1 MIFNVPNM
9 LTLSRIVMIPAVTW
23 FLWQGDDIS
32 RWIAMLFYFV
42 AAVSDFFDGYLARV
56 LNQSSVIGQFLDPI
70 ADKLLVASI
79 LMVLVANGQVD
90 DIHFLAGLVIMMREI
105 AVSGLREFLGGIQ
118 VSVPVSSLAKWKT
131 TAQILCLG
139 FLIVG
144 PASDPFPWAFLSWI
158 TVPSSEIGI
167 GLLWVSAILTLIT
180 GADYLRAGI
189 KHMKN

>member
-9 LTLSRIVMIPAVTW
+9 LTLSRIVMIPGVTW

-42 AAVSDFFDGYLARV
+42 AAVSDFFDGYFARV
-56 LNQSSVIGQFLDPI
+56 LNQTSVIGQFLDPI

-144 PASDPFPWAFLSWI
+144 PASDPFPWEFLSWI

-180 GADYLRAGI
+180 GADYLRAGL